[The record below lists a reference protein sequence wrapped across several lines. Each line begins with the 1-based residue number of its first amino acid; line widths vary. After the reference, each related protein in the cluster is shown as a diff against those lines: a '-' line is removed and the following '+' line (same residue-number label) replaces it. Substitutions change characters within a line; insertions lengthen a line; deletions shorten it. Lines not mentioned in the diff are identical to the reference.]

1 MPRFASGTSS
11 EPGVRQA
18 LLTVIDP
25 ADTVVVVWV
34 EPPPSSPT
42 QKRWGY
48 VKVERVLNPTLAVDV
63 VGRSLWVRGT
73 YLFLPFQ
80 ASNFILTA
88 FWVQSGLQ
96 WTAISGTP

>member
-1 MPRFASGTSS
+1 MPRSASGMSTG
-11 EPGVRQA
+11 PGIRQV
-18 LLTVIDP
+18 LLPIVDP
-25 ADTVVVVWV
+25 TDTAIAIWV
-34 EPPPSSPT
+34 DPPPGLPT

-48 VKVERVLNPTLAVDV
+48 VKVERVINQTLAIDV

-80 ASNFILTA
+80 ASNFVLTG
-88 FWVQSGLQ
+88 FWSQQGVP